1 MSFYALEPFCESQ
14 ISIHMMAMSD
24 FGEALMT
31 CGLAARVISS
41 NKLLSFR

>member
-41 NKLLSFR
+41 NKSLSFR